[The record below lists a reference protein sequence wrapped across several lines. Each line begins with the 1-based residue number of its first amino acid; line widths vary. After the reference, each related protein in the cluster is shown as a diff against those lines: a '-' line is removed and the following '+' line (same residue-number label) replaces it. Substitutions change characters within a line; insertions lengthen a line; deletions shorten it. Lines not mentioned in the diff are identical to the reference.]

1 MGVELFGIVFLLG
14 LGVLGFFFVT
24 GAFGAKA
31 AEPGSDETA
40 KPKHVY
46 LENDSNERIVG
57 GVETADRVRAEAESD
72 PDTEVR
78 T

>member
-1 MGVELFGIVFLLG
+1 MGIELFLIVFLLG
-14 LGVLGFFFVT
+14 LGVVGFFFVT
-24 GAFGAKA
+24 GAFGARA
-31 AEPGSDETA
+31 AKPDGEGTA
-40 KPKHVY
+40 KPKHAYV
-46 LENDSNERIVG
+46 EDESNERIVG